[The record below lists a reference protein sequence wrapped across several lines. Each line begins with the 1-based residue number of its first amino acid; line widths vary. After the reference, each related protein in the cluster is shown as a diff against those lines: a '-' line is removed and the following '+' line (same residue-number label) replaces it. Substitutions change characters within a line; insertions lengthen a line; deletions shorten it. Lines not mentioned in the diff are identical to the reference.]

1 MSATTL
7 SIDPAAFAEA
17 ITELPL
23 SAVFS
28 KVSEL
33 RNSIAHLHR
42 SNAEIR
48 SFLEE
53 TNDTEEEKKSLEEYI
68 DENKGVIA
76 SMEERVLL
84 LKKELENRGQ
94 PLVEAEKGE
103 DKKEN
108 GAEPNGAGAEAEAQA
123 QAPSREGDEGVYL

>member
-1 MSATTL
+1 MSAETL

-42 SNAEIR
+42 SNTEIR
-48 SFLEE
+48 SFLNE
-53 TNDTEEEKKSLEEYI
+53 TDDTEEEKKSLEEYI
-68 DENKGVIA
+68 VENKGVIA

-94 PLVEAEKGE
+94 PLVEAEKEE

-108 GAEPNGAGAEAEAQA
+108 GVEPNGAGAGAQA